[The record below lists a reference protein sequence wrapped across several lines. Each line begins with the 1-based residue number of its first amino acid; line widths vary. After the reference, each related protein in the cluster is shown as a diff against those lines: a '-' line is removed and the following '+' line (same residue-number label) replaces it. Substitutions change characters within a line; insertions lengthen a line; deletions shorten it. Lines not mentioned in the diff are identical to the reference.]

1 MNHKPYKKYTL
12 DDGTVIT
19 APELAEKVGL
29 TIKNAR
35 TRLSVHTP
43 NSAKVFRAKQEHIR
57 EDSPESYK
65 MRKIMKR
72 GMFDKYFVLCM
83 KSI

>member
-1 MNHKPYKKYTL
+1 MKHKPHKKYTL
-12 DDGTVIT
+12 DDGTTTT
-19 APELAEKVGL
+19 ALEVSKKVGI

-35 TRLSVHTP
+35 TRLSVHSDP
-43 NSAKVFRAKQEHIR
+43 AKVFRPKQEHLR

-72 GMFDKYFVLCM
+72 GMFDDKLVLAM
-83 KSI
+83 KFI